1 MKEAC
6 VKGRRGEEPDP
17 VMHVHVY
24 FLLALLRH
32 YYITCSNGMFAFV
45 ADSQSLSPSGGA
57 EELHRTHRALAVDSR
72 WGSVGPKCSKM

>member
-17 VMHVHVY
+17 VMHVQVY

-32 YYITCSNGMFAFV
+32 YYVTCSNGMLAFV
-45 ADSQSLSPSGGA
+45 ADSQSLWQSGGA
-57 EELHRTHRALAVDSR
+57 GEIQNAQ
-72 WGSVGPKCSKM
+72 GSGF